1 MNNPSTFKISWRVIL
16 LVLLLLFL
24 ISVNCNFTELFSD
37 TIKTEAAKTEQAMS
51 TSWSKEVT
59 EAARLHNYK
68 TSTAR
73 QATAN
78 SFAVTKTVKQAATE
92 TQQLYLSQTAA
103 APKPPVITGINF
115 PKEIPGN
122 KSTMIGLLSF
132 TDLDGDISYVQ
143 YEVVKAQHFAE
154 GTDNSLKLDS
164 GNTRDGVIKIYI
176 WCEGQQVVTL
186 LATLYDFAGNRSNS
200 MSFTFTCK

>member
-1 MNNPSTFKISWRVIL
+1 MIL
-16 LVLLLLFL
+16 TLFM

-37 TIKTEAAKTEQAMS
+37 TIKTEAVKTERALS
-51 TSWSKEVT
+51 TSYSKEAT
-59 EAARLHNYK
+59 EAVKLHNYK

-92 TQQLYLSQTAA
+92 TQQLYLSQTAV

-143 YEVVKAQHFAE
+143 YEVVKAENFVGGYDQ
-154 GTDNSLKLDS
+154 TLKLDS
-164 GNTRDGVIKIYI
+164 GNTRDGVIKVYI